1 MPRKHLIASQTNKKQ
16 QSNAKQL
23 QKLAKRIAAAVKKG
37 GSNIDAN
44 PQLKVAVEL
53 ALAHGLS
60 ADSIKRNIHGS
71 EKDPT
76 KLSEFCYEIFG
87 PNGVGIIVFGLT
99 DNPNRLLSSLNGYIA
114 KLKAQLAKPNSVK
127 INFEEKGIA
136 LVKHNNFTQDELIE
150 LLISNNINLL
160 DLNEDDDSFEVVVD
174 SPSYFALKDLL
185 VKNSF
190 TIEASEL
197 RLIPLLTVE
206 LNAEQHT
213 LLNGFLNGCEEDD
226 DIQTVVHNAL

>member
-1 MPRKHLIASQTNKKQ
+1 M
-16 QSNAKQL
+16 
-23 QKLAKRIAAAVKKG
+23 
-37 GSNIDAN
+37 
-44 PQLKVAVEL
+44 AVEL

-213 LLNGFLNGCEEDD
+213 LLNRFLNACEEDD